1 MTITR
6 AFSAVATVLAIAA
19 AAVSAAGTPFKGT
32 TVSFSVEDSSVRR
45 FTLSASVFC
54 LSVSKSA
61 SEIRV
66 FVVDEQGKLGQDG
79 QFTLGSD
86 KNGTKVSVSGR
97 VKGSAAE
104 GRFEVHYY
112 KTFSSYDPLTH
123 KWKLDTATCSAK
135 ATWTAQRTDT
145 AGKKDPR

>member
-6 AFSAVATVLAIAA
+6 ALSAAATALAIAA
-19 AAVSAAGTPFKGT
+19 AAVAAAGTPFKGT
-32 TVSFSVEDSSVRR
+32 TVSFSVEDSSVRG

-61 SEIRV
+61 TEIRV
-66 FVVDEQGKLGQDG
+66 VVVDEQGKLGQDG
-79 QFTLGSD
+79 QFTLATD

-97 VKGSAAE
+97 VKGSSAE

-112 KTFSSYDPLTH
+112 KSFRSYDPLTH
-123 KWKLDTATCSAK
+123 QWKLDTGTCSAK
-135 ATWTAQRTDT
+135 ATWTAQRTET

>member
-6 AFSAVATVLAIAA
+6 ALSAAATALAIAA
-19 AAVSAAGTPFKGT
+19 AAVAAAGTPFKGT
-32 TVSFSVEDSSVRR
+32 TVSFSVEDSSVRG

-66 FVVDEQGKLGQDG
+66 VVVEEPGKLGQDG

-104 GRFEVHYY
+104 GRFEVRYY
-112 KTFSSYDPLTH
+112 KTFNSYDPLTD
-123 KWKLDTATCSAK
+123 KWRFDTATCSAK
-135 ATWTAQRTDT
+135 ATWTAQRTET

>member
-1 MTITR
+1 MTITQ
-6 AFSAVATVLAIAA
+6 ALSAAATVLAVAVS
-19 AAVSAAGTPFKGT
+19 AVSAAGTPFKGT
-32 TVSFSVEDSSVRR
+32 TVSFSVEDSSVRG

-66 FVVDEQGKLGQDG
+66 VVVDEQGKLGQDG
-79 QFTLGSD
+79 QFTMASD

-97 VKGSAAE
+97 VKGSSAE
-104 GRFEVHYY
+104 GRFEVRYY
-112 KTFSSYDPLTH
+112 KSFRSYDPATH
-123 KWKLDTATCSAK
+123 QWKLDTGTCSAK

-145 AGKKDPR
+145 GGKKDAK